1 MRVGGDLKLFADRR
15 RRTTII
21 LMRVGLLSLILLLLK
36 EIA

>member
-1 MRVGGDLKLFADRR
+1 MGVGGDFKLFGDRR